1 MKTKILKHRAPK
13 RILIGV
19 LLVLFCF
26 TSKAQIW
33 ENVHFNVDWQ
43 MNMPLNSNFADKF
56 SGWGMNFEGKYDLTP
71 YWSIG
76 AFLNFH
82 TNHRYVDRQ
91 TTPLP
96 PTASLTTDQ
105 QQSAFQLPF
114 GISVSYKLLDNRYVR
129 PYFGVKSGAMYSQ
142 NSIYNNLVQW
152 YERPWGFYVSP
163 ELGIDIHPVPYQ
175 RLGFHVA
182 VYYSYATNQTDIL
195 TYSEDGRNSMGVRV
209 GVCF

>member
-1 MKTKILKHRAPK
+1 M
-13 RILIGV
+13 
-19 LLVLFCF
+19 
-26 TSKAQIW
+26 
-33 ENVHFNVDWQ
+33 NV
-43 MNMPLNSNFADKF
+43 PLNSNFADKF

-91 TTPLP
+91 TIPLT

-114 GISVSYKLLDNRYVR
+114 GISVSYKLPDNRYVK

-163 ELGIDIHPVPYQ
+163 ELGMDIHPVPYQ

>member
-91 TTPLP
+91 TIPLT

-114 GISVSYKLLDNRYVR
+114 GISVSYKLLDNRYVK
-129 PYFGVKSGAMYSQ
+129 PYFESNRVPCILKTPFTTIWYNGMNARGDSMY
-142 NSIYNNLVQW
+142 
-152 YERPWGFYVSP
+152 
-163 ELGIDIHPVPYQ
+163 HP
-175 RLGFHVA
+175 
-182 VYYSYATNQTDIL
+182 NW
-195 TYSEDGRNSMGVRV
+195 E
-209 GVCF
+209 

>member
-91 TTPLP
+91 TIPLT

-129 PYFGVKSGAMYSQ
+129 PYFYVMPCKIITHLFTLSISSEITILQSEPKSFLHS
-142 NSIYNNLVQW
+142 
-152 YERPWGFYVSP
+152 
-163 ELGIDIHPVPYQ
+163 VPPL
-175 RLGFHVA
+175 R
-182 VYYSYATNQTDIL
+182 S
-195 TYSEDGRNSMGVRV
+195 
-209 GVCF
+209 

>member
-71 YWSIG
+71 YWTIG
-76 AFLNFH
+76 AFLIFIPI
-82 TNHRYVDRQ
+82 TD
-91 TTPLP
+91 TW
-96 PTASLTTDQ
+96 TA
-105 QQSAFQLPF
+105 
-114 GISVSYKLLDNRYVR
+114 R
-129 PYFGVKSGAMYSQ
+129 P
-142 NSIYNNLVQW
+142 
-152 YERPWGFYVSP
+152 SP
-163 ELGIDIHPVPYQ
+163 SPQ
-175 RLGFHVA
+175 RLH
-182 VYYSYATNQTDIL
+182 
-195 TYSEDGRNSMGVRV
+195 
-209 GVCF
+209 